1 MYREYTNHVNY
12 YMLLFLNMRI
22 MSDDRIRCSHCVFA
36 ERSAFNAFILITL
49 NNSQLDTI

>member
-22 MSDDRIRCSHCVFA
+22 MSDDRIRCVFA